1 MYVVNMSYQLLEK
14 KVKKQDAINHFGGV
28 KPLADALGVWPAA
41 VYKWGDDVP
50 EMVAYKLHVITGG
63 ALKIEAQEGIKANG

>member
-1 MYVVNMSYQLLEK
+1 M
-14 KVKKQDAINHFGGV
+14 KKQSAIDHFGGV

-50 EMVAYKLHVITGG
+50 EMVAYKLHVITEG

>member
-41 VYKWGDDVP
+41 VYKWGENVP
-50 EMVAYKLHVITGG
+50 ELVAYKLHVITGG
-63 ALKIEAQEGIKANG
+63 ALKLDSKQGAAING

>member
-1 MYVVNMSYQLLEK
+1 M
-14 KVKKQDAINHFGGV
+14 KKQSAIDHFGGV

-50 EMVAYKLHVITGG
+50 EMVAYKLHVITDG
-63 ALKIEAQEGIKANG
+63 ALKIEAQEGIKSNG

>member
-1 MYVVNMSYQLLEK
+1 M
-14 KVKKQDAINHFGGV
+14 KKQSAIDHFGGV

>member
-1 MYVVNMSYQLLEK
+1 M
-14 KVKKQDAINHFGGV
+14 KKQSAIDYFGGV

-50 EMVAYKLHVITGG
+50 EMVAYKLHVITEG

>member
-1 MYVVNMSYQLLEK
+1 M
-14 KVKKQDAINHFGGV
+14 KKQSAIDHCGGV

>member
-1 MYVVNMSYQLLEK
+1 M
-14 KVKKQDAINHFGGV
+14 KKQSAIDHFGGV

-63 ALKIEAQEGIKANG
+63 TLKIEAQEGIKSNG

>member
-1 MYVVNMSYQLLEK
+1 M
-14 KVKKQDAINHFGGV
+14 KKQSAIDYFGGV

-50 EMVAYKLHVITGG
+50 EMVAYKLHVITDG

>member
-1 MYVVNMSYQLLEK
+1 M
-14 KVKKQDAINHFGGV
+14 KKQSAIDHFGGV
-28 KPLADALGVWPAA
+28 KLLADALGVWPAA

-50 EMVAYKLHVITGG
+50 EMVAYKLHVITDG

>member
-1 MYVVNMSYQLLEK
+1 M
-14 KVKKQDAINHFGGV
+14 KKQSAIDHFGGV
-28 KPLADALGVWPAA
+28 KPLANALGVWPAA

-50 EMVAYKLHVITGG
+50 EMVAYKLHVITEG

>member
-1 MYVVNMSYQLLEK
+1 M
-14 KVKKQDAINHFGGV
+14 KKQAAIEHFGGV

-63 ALKIEAQEGIKANG
+63 ALKLAEQGAKANG

>member
-1 MYVVNMSYQLLEK
+1 M
-14 KVKKQDAINHFGGV
+14 KKQAAIDHFGGV